1 MKAIKFFTVTFL
13 MATLPMLFTSCNPTN
28 PTVVGTWEVV
38 SATVSYNN
46 GTAGGYDSE
55 AEIGQIWTLD
65 AAGKMTVEGNASDYE
80 LIDSKLIT
88 SYAEMYQ
95 ANYFVVDELTLETMT
110 LSASYVK
117 KDKVSEQLITYTFKF
132 KRLAE

>member
-1 MKAIKFFTVTFL
+1 MQYTT
-13 MATLPMLFTSCNPTN
+13 ATASTSCKPCSSTCTSCNPTN

-38 SATVSYNN
+38 AATVSYNN

-95 ANYFVVDELTLETMT
+95 ANYFVVEELTLETMT